1 MAFPQALP
9 QGVVAADQDLF
20 RLLLNCL
27 GLEVV
32 LVVGQCLQREETS
45 DTAGLSSTTVHSGGR
60 PVTALGPWNT
70 ETPWKLSENIPQCGP
85 KKKGL

>member
-9 QGVVAADQDLF
+9 QGVVTADQDLF
-20 RLLLNCL
+20 RLLLDCS

-45 DTAGLSSTTVHSGGR
+45 DTAGLSSMTVNSGGR
-60 PVTALGPWNT
+60 PVTTLGPWNK